1 MNQDRIDI
9 RLLGLLLGATALC
22 LSASA
27 QVDSLRQ
34 EMMRG
39 NLSGMQSYLSG
50 LSKSQR
56 RTFDNRVRLTEL
68 GLAKYDL
75 EEATDQLGGLESLRR
90 LTESQEAVIDR
101 LSHQVSTAER
111 VYPGLVRMQLY
122 GRETGSQEQ
131 MVGRL
136 TRETAHLGQTGR
148 DRFVSAD
155 GREQWRVVSDT
166 TALDHFVVVSRL
178 GDGSWDSEGA
188 RTVEILGL
196 EGGKLAFPYLAP
208 DGETIT
214 FAYRGP
220 ESLGGYD
227 LFVSRYDREESK
239 ILIPQQLSAPYN
251 SLADDYA
258 LLRDDER
265 QVDWLLTDRGTSSLG
280 DVALYALSSA
290 TQREDQFTAELGWLL
305 GDSILQSAAPL
316 PALKRATT
324 PQQQEARE
332 PLFRVGTTPIYGIES
347 VTSREAQ
354 HFLREY
360 IEKSERLTGT
370 LKRLSELRKTY
381 ARDKSGRDTILSLER
396 QEQSLRSELSELRNK
411 VISLE
416 KLMN

>member
-1 MNQDRIDI
+1 MHQYRIAL
-9 RLLGLLLGATALC
+9 RLLGLLLGATT
-22 LSASA
+22 LSLSSVA

-39 NLSGMQSYLSG
+39 NLSGMESYIKG

-56 RTFDNRVRLTEL
+56 RSPDNRIRLTEL
-68 GLAKYDL
+68 GLAHYDL
-75 EEATDQLGGLESLRR
+75 EQATDQLAGLKSLRR
-90 LTESQEAVIDR
+90 LSESQEAAIER
-101 LSHQVSTAER
+101 LSHRITTAER
-111 VYPGLVRMQLY
+111 IYPGLVRMQLY
-122 GRETGSQEQ
+122 ERETGSESDLLE
-131 MVGRL
+131 RL
-136 TRETAHLGQTGR
+136 TRETAHLGQISR

-166 TALDHFVVVSRL
+166 TSVDHFVVVSRL

-188 RTVEILGL
+188 RSVEILGL
-196 EGGKLAFPYLAP
+196 EGGRLAFPYLAP

-214 FAYRGP
+214 FAYSGP

-239 ILIPQQLSAPYN
+239 ILVPQQLSAPYN
-251 SLADDYA
+251 TLADDYA

-265 QVDWLLTDRGTSSLG
+265 RVDWLLTDRGTAATDLT
-280 DVALYALSSA
+280 LYALSSA
-290 TQREDQFTAELGWLL
+290 TERQDQVTPELGWLL
-305 GDSILQSAAPL
+305 GDSILRSAAPL
-316 PALKRATT
+316 PPLKRSIA
-324 PQQQEARE
+324 PSRE
-332 PLFRVGTTPIYGIES
+332 EVRDPLFCAGSTPIYGVES

-370 LKRLSELRKTY
+370 LRRLSELRKSY
-381 ARDKSGRDTILSLER
+381 ARDKSGRNTILSLER
-396 QEQSLRSELSELRNK
+396 QEQSLRRELSELRNK

-416 KLMN
+416 KLIK

>member
-1 MNQDRIDI
+1 MNQDRIAI

-22 LSASA
+22 LSAAA

-39 NLSGMQSYLSG
+39 NLSGMESYIGG

-68 GLAKYDL
+68 GLAQYDL

-90 LTESQEAVIDR
+90 LTESQEEVIER
-101 LSHQVSTAER
+101 LSHRISTAER
-111 VYPGLVRMQLY
+111 IYPGLVRMQLY
-122 GRETGSQEQ
+122 GRETGAEER
-131 MVGRL
+131 MIERL
-136 TRETAHLGQTGR
+136 TGETSHLGQIGR

-155 GREQWRVVSDT
+155 RREQWRVVSDT

-188 RTVEILGL
+188 RTVQVLGL

-239 ILIPQQLSAPYN
+239 ILVPQQLSAPYN
-251 SLADDYA
+251 TLADDYA

-265 QVDWLLTDRGTSSLG
+265 QVDWLLSDRGTSPSDL
-280 DVALYALSSA
+280 ALYALSSA
-290 TQREDQFTAELGWLL
+290 TERQDQITAELGWLL
-305 GDSILQSAAPL
+305 GDSILQSVTAL
-316 PALKRATT
+316 PALTRSTT
-324 PQQQEARE
+324 PKQEEVRE
-332 PLFRVGTTPIYGIES
+332 PLFRVGTTPIDGVES
-347 VTSREAQ
+347 FTSREAQ

-360 IEKSERLTGT
+360 IEKSESLTGT
-370 LKRLSELRKTY
+370 LKRLSELRKSY
-381 ARDKSGRDTILSLER
+381 ARDKSGRDTILSLEQ
-396 QEQSLRSELSELRNK
+396 QEQSLRRELSELRNK

-416 KLMN
+416 KLMK